1 VEPDERDLAEALD
14 RHWDARIRG
23 EPRSATA
30 GLDPDLAALV
40 TRLQAVGSALPSL
53 FPDPDRAWRVLPQ
66 VLRPPPPGWSNEETP
81 FPAWPHANGYADL
94 VAEQRS
100 TPPRPRRGGGWVAA
114 QLATAALL
122 LLTLAV
128 GFVAIRQ
135 RLPEARDEATWVPAL
150 VRALQSAP
158 SGIIDTPLIET
169 TFTAEE
175 LPGGEKE
182 ALYYQLTIP
191 PGAGLPYL
199 GGQFCSC
206 HREAIAEG
214 VGVEIV
220 QSGVFSLRLEAPL
233 QVQRAG
239 STRPS
244 EEVPAGTE
252 VTLAAGDAVIYPNY
266 AAPGDVRNAGAEPVT
281 LTGVAIISTEESG
294 VPLPKVPPEVRATL
308 LTYSDSSDWESF
320 PPGPLNVGLRRVTL
334 PPGTSIGPYQPVG
347 LQALWIESGP
357 LLHSYLPAGESE
369 PSGRPLAHLTGST
382 APFARPSTSVREI
395 LATNV
400 EQPAELLVLI
410 IEPAIT
416 SAQSLMP

>member
-1 VEPDERDLAEALD
+1 MERDERNLAEALD
-14 RHWDARIRG
+14 RHWDAHIRG

-30 GLDPDLAALV
+30 GIDPDLVALV
-40 TRLQAVGSALPSL
+40 TRLQAVGSTLPSL
-53 FPDPDRAWRVLPQ
+53 FPDPDRAWRELPHVL
-66 VLRPPPPGWSNEETP
+66 PPPGWSNEETP
-81 FPAWPHANGYADL
+81 FPAWPPANGYADL

-100 TPPRPRRGGGWVAA
+100 TSPRRGGGWVLA

-135 RLPEARDEATWVPAL
+135 RLPEARDEAMWVPAL
-150 VRALQSAP
+150 VRALEGAP
-158 SGIIDTPLIET
+158 GGVIDTPLIET

-175 LPGGEKE
+175 LPSGEKE

-199 GGQFCSC
+199 GGPLCGC
-206 HREAIAEG
+206 HGETITEG
-214 VGVEIV
+214 VGAEIV
-220 QSGVFSLRLEAPL
+220 QSGAYSLRIEAPMR
-233 QVQRAG
+233 VQRAG

-244 EEVPAGTE
+244 EEIPAGTE

-266 AAPGDVRNAGAEPVT
+266 AAPGDIRNAGDEPVT
-281 LTGVAIISTEESG
+281 LIGVAIFSTEESG
-294 VPLPKVPPEVRATL
+294 VPLPKAPPEVRATL
-308 LTYSDSSDWESF
+308 LTYSSPSDWETF
-320 PPGPLNVGLRRVTL
+320 PPGPLHVALRRVTL

-357 LLHSYLPAGESE
+357 LLHSFLPAGESE
-369 PSGRPLAHLTGST
+369 PRGRPLAHLTGST
-382 APFARPSTSVREI
+382 APFVRPSTSVREI
-395 LATNV
+395 LAAKDD
-400 EQPAELLVLI
+400 QPAELLVLI
-410 IEPAIT
+410 IEPAVL